1 MPLLDRF
8 RSRPAWQNK
17 DADARLAAVRQLG
30 PDQREV
36 LVSVA
41 REDEDA
47 RVRRAAVRRLDDLSV
62 LAEVAA
68 ADADETVRQEATEA
82 LLGVALS
89 SEESPSAEAALG
101 SLKEARHLVQ
111 VARGARLLGVRR
123 AALARLQDPRSL
135 AAVARTAEDSAT
147 RQRALEAI
155 HDAAVLAELAQKCDL
170 KDVAVGAAARLTDRA
185 ALEAVS
191 ARARNKAAARQAR
204 ALLDSLEPLS
214 VPAPPS
220 EAPEDPEER
229 ARFEAERYERE
240 AREAA
245 WSRARQDRRALLTT
259 VEALDGHEPPERLA
273 EARSAWD
280 ALAPTDDPEGLGLGE
295 QFARAVSEAERR
307 QQDHG
312 AAQERRARLAELS
325 QEMEAAAEGSDL
337 EEARRQADALRERW
351 AGARVL
357 GEDADLQDRFEHSEA
372 HLREREAQVR
382 AETARQLE
390 ENYARIASLCQRMET
405 LARKES
411 LTRKE
416 AEGGLREVR
425 SAIDEPGPL
434 TRSNRAA
441 LLPRLKAA
449 RSALFPR
456 VQELREADEWTRWA
470 NVPLQ
475 EDLCKQAEALLTEEN
490 LDRMAQRLRD
500 LDERWKD
507 VRLAPKDEGEALW
520 RRFKTARDQAFSKVQ
535 AHFARRRSEEAD
547 NLKRKEALCVQAEAL
562 MESTD
567 WLKTAES
574 LQKLQAEWKTIG
586 PAPRKNAQ
594 PIWERFRRAC
604 DHFFSRRK
612 EDLDRR
618 KDEWGKNLERKEA
631 LCVQAEALAQ
641 STEWDKAAAD
651 IKRLQ
656 AEWKA
661 VGPVRKNKSE
671 VIWQRFRKACDSF
684 FERYKN
690 RHDLERL
697 AQVAAREALVE
708 EMEALSN
715 GQAPDDLVEKVQ
727 SVLNRWRQ
735 APAGPRTSETS
746 LGERLAAARNR
757 IVAAHPERFAGTEW
771 DPSAN
776 QARREKLCAKVEA
789 LVPPEITSAASL
801 AERLREALA
810 SNTIGG
816 RGEAEAR
823 FRAASEEVRAAQAA
837 WKRIGPVPGAAGDA
851 LEARFLEA
859 CRRFFAQRSPSAR

>member
-17 DADARLAAVRQLG
+17 DAEARLAAVRQLG
-30 PDQREV
+30 PDQRDV
-36 LVSVA
+36 LTAVV

-47 RVRRAAVRRLDDLSV
+47 KVRRAAVRRLDDLAV
-62 LAEVAA
+62 LADVAA
-68 ADADETVRQEATEA
+68 TDADESVRQEASES

-89 SEESPSAEAALG
+89 SEEPAAAEAALG
-101 SLKEARHLVQ
+101 SLKEPRHLVQ

-123 AALARLQDPRSL
+123 AALSRVQDPRSL

-155 HDAAVLAELAQKCDL
+155 HDAEVLAELALKCEL
-170 KDVAVGAAARLTDRA
+170 KDVAVAAANRLTDAA
-185 ALEAVS
+185 ALQAVA

-204 ALLDSLEPLS
+204 ARLDALA
-214 VPAPPS
+214 PAAAAPAV

-245 WSRARQDRRALLTT
+245 GAKARQERHALLAA
-259 VEALDGHEPPERLA
+259 VEALDGHEPAERLA
-273 EARSAWD
+273 EARAAWET
-280 ALAPTDDPEGLGLGE
+280 LAPSDDPEASALADP
-295 QFARAVSEAERR
+295 FARAAAEAERR
-307 QQDHG
+307 QQDHVAG
-312 AAQERRARLAELS
+312 QERRVVLAELC
-325 QEMEAAAEGSDL
+325 QEMETAAEGTDL
-337 EEARRQADALRERW
+337 EEARRLADALRERW
-351 AGARVL
+351 TAARLL
-357 GEDADLQDRFEHSEA
+357 GQDADLQDRFEHAEA

-390 ENYARIASLCQRMET
+390 ENYARLASLCQRVET
-405 LARKES
+405 LARKEA

-425 SAIDEPGPL
+425 AAIDEPGPL
-434 TRSNRAA
+434 TRNNRES

-456 VQELREADEWTRWA
+456 MQELREADEWTRWA
-470 NVPLQ
+470 NVPAQ
-475 EDLCKQAEALLTEEN
+475 EELCRQAEALLTEEN
-490 LDRMAQRLRD
+490 LDRMAQRLKD
-500 LDERWKD
+500 LDERWKE

-535 AHFARRRSEEAD
+535 AHFARRRAEEGE

-562 MESTD
+562 MESGD

-586 PAPRKNAQ
+586 PAPRKSAQ
-594 PIWERFRRAC
+594 PIWERFRKAC

-618 KDEWGKNLERKEA
+618 KDEWSKNLERKEA
-631 LCVQAEALAQ
+631 LCAQAEALAQ
-641 STEWDKAAAD
+641 STEWDKVAAE

-656 AEWKA
+656 AEWKS

-671 VIWQRFRKACDSF
+671 AVWQRFRKACDTF

-697 AQVAAREALVE
+697 AQVQVREELVA
-708 EMEALSN
+708 EMEALAA
-715 GQAPDDLVEKVQ
+715 GEAGEDLVERVQ
-727 SVLNRWRQ
+727 SVLGRWRQ
-735 APAGPRTSETS
+735 APTVSKTAESP
-746 LGERLAAARNR
+746 LGERLAAARNQ
-757 IVAAHPERFAGTEW
+757 IVAAHPDRFQGTEL
-771 DPSAN
+771 DPAAN
-776 QARREKLCAKVEA
+776 LARREKLCVKVEA

-810 SNTIGG
+810 SNTIAGK
-816 RGEAEAR
+816 GETEAR
-823 FRAASEEVRAAQAA
+823 YRAAAEEVRSAQAA
-837 WKRIGPVPGAAGDA
+837 WKRIGPVPGAAGA
-851 LEARFLEA
+851 AQETRFLEA
-859 CRRFFAQRSPSAR
+859 CRRFFAQRSPSSR

>member
-17 DADARLAAVRQLG
+17 DAEARLVAVRQLG

-62 LAEVAA
+62 LAEVSA
-68 ADADETVRQEATEA
+68 ADADETVRQEALEA

-89 SEESPSAEAALG
+89 SEESPAAEAALA

-123 AALARLQDPRSL
+123 AALGRLQDPRSL

-155 HDAAVLAELAQKCDL
+155 HDPAVLAELAQKCEL
-170 KDVAVGAAARLTDRA
+170 KDVAVGAAARLTDRE
-185 ALEAVS
+185 ALQAVA

-204 ALLDSLEPLS
+204 ALLDVLEPAG
-214 VPAPPS
+214 PAPVP
-220 EAPEDPEER
+220 EAPEDPEAR

-240 AREAA
+240 AREASWA
-245 WSRARQDRRALLTT
+245 KARQDRHALLSA
-259 VEALDGHEPPERLA
+259 VEALDGHEPKERLE
-273 EARSAWD
+273 EARSAWGT
-280 ALAPTDDPEGLGLGE
+280 LAPTNDPEGAVLAE
-295 QFARAVSEAERR
+295 QFARAVGEVERR
-307 QQDHG
+307 QQDHL
-312 AAQERRARLAELS
+312 AAQERRVRLAELC

-337 EEARRQADALRERW
+337 EEARRQADTLRERW
-351 AGARVL
+351 GAARLL

-390 ENYARIASLCQRMET
+390 ENYARIASLCQRVET
-405 LARKES
+405 LARKEA

-425 SAIDEPGPL
+425 AAIDEPGPL

-475 EDLCKQAEALLTEEN
+475 EDLCKQAEALLAEEN

-500 LDERWKD
+500 LDARWKD
-507 VRLAPKDEGEALW
+507 VRLAPKDEGESLW
-520 RRFKTARDQAFSKVQ
+520 RRFKTARDQAFSRVQ
-535 AHFARRRSEEAD
+535 THFARRRSEEGD

-567 WLKTAES
+567 WLKTAEA

-594 PIWERFRRAC
+594 AIWERFRRAC

-618 KDEWGKNLERKEA
+618 KDEWAKNLERKEA
-631 LCVQAEALAQ
+631 LCAQAEALAQ
-641 STEWDKAAAD
+641 STDWDKAAAE

-671 VIWQRFRKACDSF
+671 AIWQRFRKACDTF

-697 AQVAAREALVE
+697 AQVAVREALVVE
-708 EMEALSN
+708 LETLARDE
-715 GQAPDDLVEKVQ
+715 APDDLVERVQ
-727 SVLNRWRQ
+727 SVLTRWRQ
-735 APAGPRTSETS
+735 APAVPRTSESS
-746 LGERLAAARNR
+746 LGERLAAARNQ
-757 IVAAHPERFAGTEW
+757 IVAAHPDRFQGTEL
-771 DPSAN
+771 DPAAN
-776 QARREKLCAKVEA
+776 NARREKLCVKVEA
-789 LVPPEITSAASL
+789 LLPPEITSAASL

-816 RGEAEAR
+816 KGEAEAR
-823 FRAASEEVRAAQAA
+823 FRAAADEVRAAQAA